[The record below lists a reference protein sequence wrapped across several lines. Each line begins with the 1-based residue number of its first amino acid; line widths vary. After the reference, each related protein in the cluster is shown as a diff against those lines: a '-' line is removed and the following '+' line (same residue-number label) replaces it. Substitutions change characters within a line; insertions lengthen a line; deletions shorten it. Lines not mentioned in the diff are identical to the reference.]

1 MEPPV
6 DTICAALA
14 ELDTVR
20 APAFERTFEYV
31 DDAGKVIGVNGV
43 SARPS
48 LEVFERLA
56 QVVEDLR
63 VDELDRSVRCQNRNE
78 SGNPV
83 DDIVESELALH
94 SALVTASFLTPKL
107 ASVRPDVRSRETFKR
122 VFGVWSETIRNA
134 DARHL
139 SQILDLLAEDNRLN
153 ALLRRVEIAT
163 YHPHLGLLRPERC
176 EGGHHTVYAG
186 RREADVVMTSMFMGV
201 NSKCAHQVRPPRT
214 R

>member
-6 DTICAALA
+6 DAICAALA
-14 ELDTVR
+14 ELDIVR

-56 QVVEDLR
+56 EVVEDLR

-122 VFGVWSETIRNA
+122 VFGVWSETIRDA
-134 DARHL
+134 DART
-139 SQILDLLAEDNRLN
+139 SPKSSIF
-153 ALLRRVEIAT
+153 LRRII
-163 YHPHLGLLRPERC
+163 G
-176 EGGHHTVYAG
+176 
-186 RREADVVMTSMFMGV
+186 SMFMRV
-201 NSKCAHQVRPPRT
+201 NAKCAQPSLCVHAKAVHRSA
-214 R
+214 